1 MANYYTHI
9 TQAGDTLTSIEDNGG
24 TYNVGVSQ
32 DIDCNDIDG
41 QDIDCRKVTAT
52 GEVKCTSTTAPFYP
66 PVVTTT
72 QRNAMTVTVGAMV
85 YNSTTSKLNYYDGAW
100 KVVEIAS

>member
-32 DIDCNDIDG
+32 DIDCSDVDC

-66 PVVTTT
+66 PVVTST
-72 QRNAMTVTVGAMV
+72 QRNAMTNLTKGAII
-85 YNSTTSKLNYYDGAW
+85 YNSSNNKLQHYNGSSWAN
-100 KVVEIAS
+100 V

>member
-32 DIDCNDIDG
+32 DIDCSDVACKDIS
-41 QDIDCRKVTAT
+41 CRKVTAT
-52 GEVKCTSTTAPFYP
+52 GEVK
-66 PVVTTT
+66 
-72 QRNAMTVTVGAMV
+72 
-85 YNSTTSKLNYYDGAW
+85 
-100 KVVEIAS
+100 

>member
-32 DIDCNDIDG
+32 DIDCSDVDC
-41 QDIDCRKVTAT
+41 QDIDCRK
-52 GEVKCTSTTAPFYP
+52 
-66 PVVTTT
+66 
-72 QRNAMTVTVGAMV
+72 V

>member
-1 MANYYTHI
+1 MANYYSYFDNST
-9 TQAGDTLTSIEDNGG
+9 AGQNTRSEIDEESAIFGM
-24 TYNVGVSQ
+24 GVSQ
-32 DIDCNDIDG
+32 DIDC

-66 PVVTTT
+66 PVVTTA

-85 YNSTTSKLNYYDGAW
+85 YNSTTNKLNYYDGAW
-100 KVVEIAS
+100 RVVQIVS